1 MIEIPVIATS
11 TAKELEKLRSALNS
25 FGCIMITNH
34 GVESSLLDKVHLVFN
49 KFLQLPCEEKLKYWN
64 EGVQGYG
71 SDPVVTDSLVHDW
84 SLRLRLI
91 ICPEEMREMK
101 YWPENPQ
108 EFREVL
114 HQYSSKLQ
122 VLHDVMLK
130 AMARSLKLEEGTFL
144 QMIGEPVRMS
154 ARFNFYPPCPC
165 PNQVIGLKPHSDGTV
180 ITFLLQDKEV
190 EGLQILKED
199 QWFRVPIIPDALV
212 LNIGEHLEIMSN
224 GEFKSPIHRA
234 VVNSERN
241 RISLAVPSVPRDDTE
256 IEPVEG
262 LISEGQPRLYKKV
275 KYSRSIHLHYYQNG
289 KRIVDDARI

>member
-1 MIEIPVIATS
+1 MIEIPVIDVGHFITPSTS

-25 FGCIMITNH
+25 FGCIM
-34 GVESSLLDKVHLVFN
+34 
-49 KFLQLPCEEKLKYWN
+49 
-64 EGVQGYG
+64 
-71 SDPVVTDSLVHDW
+71 
-84 SLRLRLI
+84 
-91 ICPEEMREMK
+91 
-101 YWPENPQ
+101 
-108 EFREVL
+108 
-114 HQYSSKLQ
+114 
-122 VLHDVMLK
+122 
-130 AMARSLKLEEGTFL
+130 
-144 QMIGEPVRMS
+144 
-154 ARFNFYPPCPC
+154 
-165 PNQVIGLKPHSDGTV
+165 DGTV